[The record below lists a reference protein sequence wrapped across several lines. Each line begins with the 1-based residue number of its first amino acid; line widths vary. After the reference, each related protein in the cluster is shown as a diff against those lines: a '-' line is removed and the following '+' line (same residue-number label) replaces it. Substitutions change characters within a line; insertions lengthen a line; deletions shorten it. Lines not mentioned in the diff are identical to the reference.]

1 MQFVRT
7 YFREQRKHVK
17 ICQIFCEI
25 KLNWPFTV
33 TLIHVLDVTHYDVNI
48 LMAKMNAMPRLSK
61 HENVRVVVE
70 LAAHCLSLNSNYIYS
85 HSAWNQRHVILVS
98 GTQNYDMAE

>member
-7 YFREQRKHVK
+7 FSREQSKNVK
-17 ICQIFCEI
+17 ISQIFCEI

-33 TLIHVLDVTHYDVNI
+33 TLIHVLDVTHYDVTI

-61 HENVRVVVE
+61 HEYIQVVH
-70 LAAHCLSLNSNYIYS
+70 LQAHFLSLNSNYVYS
-85 HSAWNQRHVILVS
+85 QSAWNQRHVILVS
-98 GTQNYDMAE
+98 GTQNYDIAE